1 MVRTKG
7 SSAAAA
13 TAAAEAHV
21 QNMGGLLLDRRKWR
35 WVVRRVVALEFREF
49 MGFKKQFIL
58 APAAAAIF
66 VGKVSEGWFI
76 RLMR

>member
-1 MVRTKG
+1 M
-7 SSAAAA
+7 
-13 TAAAEAHV
+13 AEAHV
-21 QNMGGLLLDRRKWR
+21 QNMGGLLLDRRKVK

-66 VGKVSEGWFI
+66 VGKVSKGWFI
-76 RLMR
+76 RLMT

>member
-7 SSAAAA
+7 SSAAAEV
-13 TAAAEAHV
+13 EAHV
-21 QNMGGLLLDRRKWR
+21 QNIGGLLLDRRKVR

-66 VGKVSEGWFI
+66 PRVGLFG
-76 RLMR
+76 

>member
-7 SSAAAA
+7 SS
-13 TAAAEAHV
+13 AAAEAHV
-21 QNMGGLLLDRRKWR
+21 QNMGGLLLDRRKVK

-58 APAAAAIF
+58 APAAAAAIF
-66 VGKVSEGWFI
+66 VGKVSKGWFL
-76 RLMR
+76 RLMT